1 MIISIDAEKAFGK
14 IPQPFTINTLNK
26 QGIEVNFLNLIEGIY
41 KKPRANIILNGE
53 KRETLSLRSGT
64 RQRCPI
70 SPLLFIIVLEVLA
83 NGVRQE
89 KEIGDVQIEK
99 EKIKLSLFADD
110 MIVYTEKFKAIE
122 KKILELIIN
131 YIKVAGFKVNIKK
144 SIAIAFLY
152 TSNEQLESE
161 IKKDNTICIS
171 MQKMKYLGISLIKY
185 VQDIYEE
192 NYKTLMKE
200 IKILNKWRKSPC
212 SWIERLCT
220 VKMSVLYNLIYR
232 FNAIPSKSQ

>member
-41 KKPRANIILNGE
+41 KKPTANIILNGE

-89 KEIGDVQIEK
+89 KEIGDVQIKK

-200 IKILNKWRKSPC
+200 IKILNKWRKSMFMD
-212 SWIERLCT
+212 RKT
-220 VKMSVLYNLIYR
+220 LYCQDVSSL
-232 FNAIPSKSQ
+232 QLDL